1 MNQRLFSTEKL
12 LILIA
17 LVLFA
22 VGCTS
27 RAKLTN
33 TTYFNQKKDSLL
45 AMDAHFFEPTIQ
57 PGDKLTILVSALDPI
72 SVAPYNVGVSGSNIG
87 GSTYIVEA
95 DGTIKFPQFGILNIK
110 GYKRTQLIDTLT
122 NKIEKFVSN
131 PLVSVQFINYK
142 VTVLGEVNRPGV
154 LTFPEGKGT
163 LIEALGSS
171 GDLTSYA
178 KRENILVIR
187 EKNDKREFGY
197 VNLLSINVFNSPY
210 YTLQQNDIVYVEPTK
225 AKATS
230 TDQTLLRNLSII
242 TTILSVISTVFFL
255 VINITK

>member
-1 MNQRLFSTEKL
+1 MKQRLFSTKRL
-12 LILIA
+12 LIFILIT
-17 LVLFA
+17 LFA

-33 TTYFNQKKDSLL
+33 TTYFNQKSDSLL
-45 AMDAHFFEPTIQ
+45 AMDARFFEPTIQ
-57 PGDKLTILVSALDPI
+57 PGDKLKINVTALDPI

-87 GSTYIVEA
+87 ESNYLVEI
-95 DGTIKFPQFGILNIK
+95 DGTIKFPQFGNLNVN
-110 GYKRTQLIDTLT
+110 GYKRTQLVDTLT
-122 NKIEKFVSN
+122 NRIAKFVNN
-131 PLVSVQFINYK
+131 PIVNVQFVNYK
-142 VTVLGEVNRPGV
+142 ITVLGEVNRPGV
-154 LTFPEGKGT
+154 LNFPEGKGT

-171 GDLTSYA
+171 GDLTPYA
-178 KRENILVIR
+178 RRENILVIR

-210 YTLQQNDIVYVEPTK
+210 YNLQQNDIVYVEPTK

-242 TTILSVISTVFFL
+242 TTILSVISTIFFL